1 MTDESRVKNIQLFEY
16 PANGTAVTTNHMGMR
31 SMQERVYAQHQQ
43 RYLLVKSPPASG
55 KSRALMYLG
64 LEKLRSGAVG
74 KVIVTV
80 PERSIGKSF
89 ANTDL
94 TSYGFHSNWEIE
106 PQYDLCSP
114 GVESGK
120 VLKFKE
126 FLKSAARILLCTH
139 STFRFAFQQVSVTEF
154 GNCLIAVDEF
164 HHVSVDEDNQL
175 GKVLRR
181 IMAETPAHV
190 VAMTGSYF
198 RGDSNSI
205 LSPEDESKFAKVT
218 YNYYEQLSGYQYLK
232 TLGISFAFYKGSY
245 TDSISSVLDLTKKT
259 IIHIP
264 SVNAGESTKDK
275 LGEVDHILKSIGD
288 WSRITEDDIYILKS
302 PDGRELKV
310 ADLVNDE
317 PQHRQKVVSY
327 LQKVSS
333 AEDVDIII
341 ALGMAKEGFDWPF
354 CEVALTVGY
363 RGSLTEIVQIIGRT
377 TRDSPNKTHAQF
389 INLVAEPDEARGDV
403 VVSVNNVFKAIA
415 ASLLME
421 DVFVPR
427 LKFAAQIRNDDLT
440 RIVVK
445 GFREPPTQRVKE
457 IVEEGF
463 VDLKAELLNNTE
475 VQRTLAGGLDPI
487 LINGILIPKVVR
499 EIYPDLGDEEVESVT
514 DHIVARAALG
524 QGNVEVRDGKRFVKV
539 ADRMV
544 DVDEL
549 NIELIYSINPFVAS
563 YEVVSKLLSESA
575 LRAIQTCIVA
585 SRIDVT
591 DDEAVA
597 LWPEVVAFVRNQG
610 KEPDRHSLD
619 LHEQRLA
626 EVLAYLRRMKNA
638 V

>member
-1 MTDESRVKNIQLFEY
+1 
-16 PANGTAVTTNHMGMR
+16 
-31 SMQERVYAQHQQ
+31 
-43 RYLLVKSPPASG
+43 
-55 KSRALMYLG
+55 
-64 LEKLRSGAVG
+64 
-74 KVIVTV
+74 
-80 PERSIGKSF
+80 
-89 ANTDL
+89 
-94 TSYGFHSNWEIE
+94 
-106 PQYDLCSP
+106 
-114 GVESGK
+114 
-120 VLKFKE
+120 
-126 FLKSAARILLCTH
+126 
-139 STFRFAFQQVSVTEF
+139 
-154 GNCLIAVDEF
+154 
-164 HHVSVDEDNQL
+164 
-175 GKVLRR
+175 
-181 IMAETPAHV
+181 
-190 VAMTGSYF
+190 
-198 RGDSNSI
+198 
-205 LSPEDESKFAKVT
+205 
-218 YNYYEQLSGYQYLK
+218 
-232 TLGISFAFYKGSY
+232 
-245 TDSISSVLDLTKKT
+245 
-259 IIHIP
+259 
-264 SVNAGESTKDK
+264 
-275 LGEVDHILKSIGD
+275 
-288 WSRITEDDIYILKS
+288 
-302 PDGRELKV
+302 
-310 ADLVNDE
+310 
-317 PQHRQKVVSY
+317 
-327 LQKVSS
+327 
-333 AEDVDIII
+333 
-341 ALGMAKEGFDWPF
+341 
-354 CEVALTVGY
+354 
-363 RGSLTEIVQIIGRT
+363 
-377 TRDSPNKTHAQF
+377 
-389 INLVAEPDEARGDV
+389 VAEPDEARGDV